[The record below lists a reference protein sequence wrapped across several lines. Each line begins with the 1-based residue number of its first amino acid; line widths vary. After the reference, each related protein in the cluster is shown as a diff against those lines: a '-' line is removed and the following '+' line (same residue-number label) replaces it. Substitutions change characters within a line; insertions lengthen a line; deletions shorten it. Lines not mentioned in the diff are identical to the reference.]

1 MDEPRRLHWLD
12 RYGKGYHAWIPDRN
26 GFSRPCGLVELR
38 FDADGRYFGGRAD
51 VNALLTAGVST
62 QLSGKELQRHI
73 LLAFTLLR
81 LRHCLLGAKAELRT
95 LEVEPWFSV
104 GVPATADAAIQDAD
118 SALRFLDPAV
128 DGVSDVVDFYVHTQ
142 NGTRVFKPS
151 EALARVFVF
160 PIEGEGNT
168 RRKIHFIFTMAHQ
181 IVDGL
186 SCMNWMADF
195 IRIINMPMKKIREGI
210 ETAIL
215 PESIRACLPP
225 AQEDLYTPVASTR
238 ARTRWFWAITII
250 LRHVKRPMPAAF
262 PNPLHR
268 ATPLPKAKP
277 FPPKYSK
284 ALDYSETPP
293 LNTFF
298 VRLRLSPAASQRLYR
313 LCKETKASIGAGG
326 FALVAMVMMELHEAK
341 YPDEPDEA
349 RRPFVGHF
357 PLNPRAFFGA
367 KGLDSVMLAFCK
379 GIILPFLPSHLDLEG
394 RFRLLVR
401 EASRQLAGY
410 QKRERLQ
417 SVTDAMAYMGINGA
431 GRLVASNYIDGIER
445 LRSILPAHLK
455 ENVPSPQGEYEVPAW
470 AFSSATCG
478 VSSVGK
484 VDWSTARF
492 DLDADPGDGVI
503 ASVESLYSGVR
514 IRDHE
519 FLVAT
524 WSEDGI
530 ITAGVSFDGNFIDET
545 KVHRWIEKM
554 KSLLEPS
561 DASDL
566 KSRL

>member
-1 MDEPRRLHWLD
+1 MDEPRRSHWLD
-12 RYGKGYHAWIPDRN
+12 RYGKGYHAWIPDQN

-62 QLSGKELQRHI
+62 KLIGKEFQRHI

-104 GVPATADAAIQDAD
+104 GIPATANAAIQDAD
-118 SALRFLDPAV
+118 SALRFLDSAV

-142 NGTRVFKPS
+142 NVARVFKPS

-160 PIEGEGNT
+160 PIEGEGNA
-168 RRKIHFIFTMAHQ
+168 RQKIHFIFTMAHQ

-210 ETAIL
+210 EMAIL
-215 PESIRACLPP
+215 PDSIRACLPP

-250 LRHVKRPMPAAF
+250 LRHVKKPMPAAF

-268 ATPLPKAKP
+268 AVPLSKSKP
-277 FPPKYSK
+277 LAPKYSQ
-284 ALDYSETPP
+284 ALDYSQTPP

-298 VRLRLSPAASQRLYR
+298 VRLRLSSAASQRLYR

-417 SVTDAMAYMGINGA
+417 SVADAMTYMGINGA

-445 LRSILPAHLK
+445 LRSILPARLR

-470 AFSSATCG
+470 AVNRATCG

-484 VDWSTARF
+484 VDWSPARF
-492 DLDADPGDGVI
+492 DLNADPGDGVI
-503 ASVESLYSGVR
+503 ASVETLYSGVR

-530 ITAGVSFDGNFIDET
+530 ITAGVSFDGNFIDES
-545 KVHRWIEKM
+545 KVHGWIEKM
-554 KSLLEPS
+554 KYLLEPS

>member
-1 MDEPRRLHWLD
+1 MDEPRRSHWLD
-12 RYGKGYHAWIPDRN
+12 RYGKGYHAWVPDQN

-62 QLSGKELQRHI
+62 QLAGKEFQCHI

-104 GVPATADAAIQDAD
+104 GIPATADAAIQDAD
-118 SALRFLDPAV
+118 TALRFLDPAV

-160 PIEGEGNT
+160 PIEGEGNA

-215 PESIRACLPP
+215 PDSIRACLAP

-250 LRHVKRPMPAAF
+250 LRHVKKPMPAAF

-268 ATPLPKAKP
+268 ATPLPRAKP
-277 FPPKYSK
+277 FPPKYSQ

-410 QKRERLQ
+410 QKRERLRN
-417 SVTDAMAYMGINGA
+417 VTDAMAYMGINGA

-470 AFSSATCG
+470 AVNRATCG

-492 DLDADPGDGVI
+492 DLDADPGDGII

-561 DASDL
+561 DA
-566 KSRL
+566 KMKPRV